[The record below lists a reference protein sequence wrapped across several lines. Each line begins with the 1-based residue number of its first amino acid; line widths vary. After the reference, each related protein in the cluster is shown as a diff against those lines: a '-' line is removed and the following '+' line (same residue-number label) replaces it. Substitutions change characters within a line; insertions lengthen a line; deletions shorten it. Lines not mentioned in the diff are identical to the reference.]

1 MTIIPCVLCKG
12 VLTVFNIIIFK
23 NIKGLSNKNI
33 MNPFLPKCSKFKIKD
48 NVCMGNVVL
57 SSIYQ
62 ACKVYFA
69 YDRPWWRTDGNGD
82 VFRKADNIKQIITD
96 LPLRVVIH
104 LWHSSS

>member
-57 SSIYQ
+57 
-62 ACKVYFA
+62 
-69 YDRPWWRTDGNGD
+69 
-82 VFRKADNIKQIITD
+82 
-96 LPLRVVIH
+96 
-104 LWHSSS
+104 